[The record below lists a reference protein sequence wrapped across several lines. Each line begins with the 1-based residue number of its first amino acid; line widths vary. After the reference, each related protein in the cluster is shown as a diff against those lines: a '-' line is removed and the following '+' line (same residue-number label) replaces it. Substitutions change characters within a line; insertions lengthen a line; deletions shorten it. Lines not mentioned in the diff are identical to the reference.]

1 MANKNKN
8 KVVDTPEVENSTK
21 PLNDEVIYAEE
32 QSEGV
37 EGVVTKTTLKTA
49 KKTDGIVDLDSDVT
63 DITFTEATIT
73 KDTVYEVLNNF
84 TANIGVN
91 GTTTAEAGM
100 KVKLSKMSENVIRA
114 LIAQGYIK
122 IVG

>member
-8 KVVDTPEVENSTK
+8 KVVDTHEVENSTK